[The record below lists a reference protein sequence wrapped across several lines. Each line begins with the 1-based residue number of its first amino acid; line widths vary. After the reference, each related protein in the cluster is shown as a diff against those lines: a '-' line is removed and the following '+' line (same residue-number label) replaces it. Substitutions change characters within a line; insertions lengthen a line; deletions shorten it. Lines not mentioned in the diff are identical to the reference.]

1 MMISENLGMQPFL
14 ARYEVEILEEPETSG
29 IAYDDALM
37 ILLING
43 KPAYSTPSLNLPSG
57 TKHTLVHRETTDD
70 D

>member
-1 MMISENLGMQPFL
+1 MTSQRIGMQPFL
-14 ARYEVEILEEPETSG
+14 ARYEVEIREEPETPG

-43 KPAYSTPSLNLPSG
+43 KPAYSTPGLNLPSG
-57 TKHTLVHRETTDD
+57 TKQTLVHQETTDD